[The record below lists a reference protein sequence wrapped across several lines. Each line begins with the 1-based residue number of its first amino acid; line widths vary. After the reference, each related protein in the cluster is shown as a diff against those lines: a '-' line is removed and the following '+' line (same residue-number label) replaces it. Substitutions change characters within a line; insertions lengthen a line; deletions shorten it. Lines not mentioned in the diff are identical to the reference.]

1 MSVLCRGTVTGTRKE
16 AARLIG
22 VRIVGSRVERSE
34 RRIGF
39 VDAVAVNIIFG
50 SGAGILKVISAVVL
64 VHPGTLDERHAGEE
78 TLEAGDFPF
87 RDCGTVLAGLRQ
99 KFIQSLLD
107 FFLRAGRCTVI
118 LSVSFIAKVK
128 GIAVDQ
134 LMCFTDSLHRSG
146 IKLYPVDR
154 SCIVAAIVEVESSVI
169 VNEQSGVPEIK
180 GSRDLLIR
188 PVQNIPGA
196 VEIADDASSGGT
208 EVNIVT
214 DNRNIRSVIIK
225 RKLLGKRM

>member
-1 MSVLCRGTVTGTRKE
+1 M
-16 AARLIG
+16 
-22 VRIVGSRVERSE
+22 ERSE

-64 VHPGTLDERHAGEE
+64 VHPGTLDERHAGEDALK
-78 TLEAGDFPF
+78 TGDFLL
-87 RDCGTVLAGLRQ
+87 RDCGTVLAGLGQ

-118 LSVSFIAKVK
+118 LSVSFIAKAE

-134 LMCFTDSLHRSG
+134 FVGFANPLHRSG
-146 IKLYPVDR
+146 IKLYSVDR
-154 SCIVAAIVEVESSVI
+154 SCVVAAIVEVESSVI
-169 VNEQSGVPEIK
+169 VNEQSGIPEIK
-180 GSRDLLIR
+180 GSRNFLIR

-214 DNRNIRSVIIK
+214 DNRNIRSVVIK

>member
-1 MSVLCRGTVTGTRKE
+1 MV
-16 AARLIG
+16 
-22 VRIVGSRVERSE
+22 
-34 RRIGF
+34 F
-39 VDAVAVNIIFG
+39 
-50 SGAGILKVISAVVL
+50 
-64 VHPGTLDERHAGEE
+64 
-78 TLEAGDFPF
+78 
-87 RDCGTVLAGLRQ
+87 
-99 KFIQSLLD
+99 
-107 FFLRAGRCTVI
+107 
-118 LSVSFIAKVK
+118 SVSFIAEAE

-225 RKLLGKRM
+225 RKLLGKRVRVPVNKVIGDPDGKRHGSKNIIFSLKKNHRRISRFA

>member
-1 MSVLCRGTVTGTRKE
+1 M
-16 AARLIG
+16 
-22 VRIVGSRVERSE
+22 ERSK
-34 RRIGF
+34 RRIGL

-78 TLEAGDFPF
+78 ALKAGDFPF
-87 RDCGTVLAGLRQ
+87 RDCGTVLAGLCQ

-118 LSVSFIAKVK
+118 LSVSFIAKVE

-134 LMCFTDSLHRSG
+134 FVCFANPLHRSG
-146 IKLYPVDR
+146 IKLYSVDR
-154 SCIVAAIVEVESSVI
+154 SCAVAAIVEVESSVI

-214 DNRNIRSVIIK
+214 DNGNIRSVVIK